1 MKKLYIAAT
10 LLCFGFILN
19 AQTLLRNQSAL
30 GYNDLGVLFSKENI
44 NGTARY
50 NAMSGAFGALGGD
63 LSAMDINPA
72 GAAVFLKSEFAISL
86 NNRNTKTMA
95 GFYGTHTQFENDFTN
110 LSQAGGV
117 FVFRGYGNN
126 SEWSNIALGFNY
138 SIANDFENL
147 WIAEG
152 NSGYAPLTDFYDPN
166 PVVYGI
172 ADKQYFENFIDG
184 KNGKYSF
191 TFAAQHNDNLYLG
204 AAINTY
210 DVEYY
215 QRTLTEEY
223 NNDGGGNTLDVS
235 SQQELL
241 TYGNGVSF
249 NFGAILKPSENLR
262 LGLAY
267 QTPVW
272 YTLSEDFVKYDE
284 NIFENDINITDEF
297 PMSDTFS
304 GTNVFDYKM
313 RTPSKLTGSFAYIF
327 SGNGLVSV
335 DYSLKNYSNIKLSND
350 DFISENQAFKNDLEN
365 VGELRIGTEWRF
377 DNFSVRGG
385 YHIEN
390 SPYKSSVSY
399 DNLEGFSLGAGY
411 KFRGGKIDL
420 AYQKSGNTAPYN
432 FYPQSNDVNS
442 AELDFDTSTF
452 TATLV
457 LNL

>member
-1 MKKLYIAAT
+1 MKKLYLAAT
-10 LLCFGFILN
+10 LLCFGYILN
-19 AQTLLRNQSAL
+19 AQTL
-30 GYNDLGVLFSKENI
+30 GYNDVGVLFSKEHI

-63 LSAMDINPA
+63 LSAMEINPA
-72 GAAVFLKSEFAISL
+72 GAAVFLKSEFAVSL

-95 GFYGTHTQFENDFTN
+95 GFYGNNTQFENDFTN

-138 SIANDFENL
+138 SIANDFENF

-152 NSGYAPLTDFYDPN
+152 NSGYAPLTDFYDPE
-166 PVVYGI
+166 VIYGN
-172 ADKQYFENFIDG
+172 AENQYFENFTDG
-184 KNGKYSF
+184 KNSKYSF
-191 TFAAQHNDNLYLG
+191 TFAAQNNDNLYIG

-210 DVEYY
+210 DVEYF

-223 NNDGGGNTLDVS
+223 NNDGNNNTLDVS
-235 SQQELL
+235 SKQELL

-249 NFGAILKPSENLR
+249 NFGVISKPSENLR

-267 QTPVW
+267 QSPVW
-272 YTLSEDFVKYDE
+272 YTLSEDFLEYDE
-284 NIFENDINITDEF
+284 DVFKNDVLFTNEY
-297 PMSDTFS
+297 S
-304 GTNVFDYKM
+304 GLNAFDYKL

-327 SGNGLVSV
+327 NDNGLISA
-335 DYSLKNYSNIKLSND
+335 DYSYKNYSNIKLSND
-350 DFISENQAFKNDLEN
+350 NFVEENKAFDTDMES

-385 YHIEN
+385 YHFEN
-390 SPYKSSVSY
+390 SPYKSAVDS

-411 KFRGGKIDL
+411 KFRGGKLDF
-420 AYQKSGNTAPYN
+420 AYQKSTNNAPYN
-432 FYPQSNDVNS
+432 FYPQSNDVDS
-442 AELDFDTSTF
+442 AELDFETSKF

>member
-1 MKKLYIAAT
+1 MKKLYLAAA
-10 LLCFGFILN
+10 LLCFGYILN
-19 AQTLLRNQSAL
+19 AQTL
-30 GYNDLGVLFSKENI
+30 GYNDVGVLFSKENI

-63 LSAMDINPA
+63 LSAMEINPA
-72 GAAVFLKSEFAISL
+72 GAAVFLTSEFAISF
-86 NNRNTKTMA
+86 NNRNTITMA
-95 GFYGTHTQFENDFTN
+95 GFYGNNTQFENDFTN

-152 NSGYAPLTDFYDPN
+152 NSGFSPLTDFYDPE
-166 PVVYGI
+166 VVYGT
-172 ADKQYFENFIDG
+172 AENQYFENFTDG

-210 DVEYY
+210 DVEYF

-223 NNDGGGNTLDVS
+223 NNDGNNNTLDVS
-235 SQQELL
+235 SRQELL

-267 QTPVW
+267 QSPVW
-272 YTLSEDFVKYDE
+272 YTLSEDFMEYDE
-284 NIFENDINITDEF
+284 DVYKNDVLFTNEY
-297 PMSDTFS
+297 S
-304 GTNVFDYKM
+304 GVNAFDYKL

-335 DYSLKNYSNIKLSND
+335 DYSLKNYSNIKLNNA
-350 DFISENQAFKNDLEN
+350 DFIDENQAFKSDLES

-377 DNFSVRGG
+377 DDFSVRGG
-385 YHIEN
+385 YHYEN
-390 SPYKSSVSY
+390 NPYKNAISS
-399 DNLEGFSLGAGY
+399 DDLQGFSLGAGY
-411 KFRGGKIDL
+411 KFRGGKIDF
-420 AYQKSGNTAPYN
+420 AYQKATNTAPYN
-432 FYPQSNDVNS
+432 FYPQSNNVNS
-442 AELDFDTSTF
+442 AELDIENSKF

>member
-1 MKKLYIAAT
+1 MKKLYLAAI
-10 LLCFGFILN
+10 LLCFSSIIS
-19 AQTLLRNQSAL
+19 AQTL
-30 GYNDLGVLFSKENI
+30 GYNDIGSLFSKEHI

-63 LSAMDINPA
+63 LSAMEINPA
-72 GAAVFLKSEFAISL
+72 GAAVFLKSEFVISL
-86 NNRNTKTMA
+86 NNRNTKSTA
-95 GFYGTHTQFENDFTN
+95 DFYGNSILSENDFTN

-126 SEWSNIALGFNY
+126 AEWGNIALGFNY

-152 NSGYAPLTDFYDPN
+152 NSGYSPLTDFYDN
-166 PVVYGI
+166 DPVIYI
-172 ADKQYFENFIDG
+172 NAENQYFENFTDG

-210 DVEYY
+210 DVEYF

-223 NNDGGGNTLDVS
+223 NNDGNGNTLDVLS
-235 SQQELL
+235 RQELL

-249 NFGAILKPSENLR
+249 NLGVISKLNESIR

-267 QTPVW
+267 QSPVW
-272 YTLSEDFVKYDE
+272 YELSEDFLEYDE
-284 NIFENDINITDEF
+284 NVYENDVLLETNY
-297 PMSDTFS
+297 S
-304 GTNVFDYKM
+304 GVNSFDYRL

-327 SGNGLVSV
+327 NNNGLVSV
-335 DYSLKNYSNIKLSND
+335 DYSYKNYSNLKLGNAN
-350 DFISENQAFKNDLEN
+350 FIPENQAFKSDFES
-365 VGELRIGTEWRF
+365 VGELRLGTEWRF
-377 DNFSVRGG
+377 DNLSVRGG
-385 YHIEN
+385 YHFEN
-390 SPYKSSVSY
+390 SPYKSDLNS
-399 DNLEGFSLGAGY
+399 DNLNGFSLGAGY
-411 KFRGGKIDL
+411 KYRGVKLDL
-420 AYQKSGNTAPYN
+420 SYQKSTNTAPYN
-432 FYPQSNDVNS
+432 FYSQSNDVNS
-442 AELDFDTSTF
+442 AELDFETSKF

>member
-1 MKKLYIAAT
+1 MKKLYLAAT
-10 LLCFGFILN
+10 LLCFGYILN
-19 AQTLLRNQSAL
+19 AQTL
-30 GYNDLGVLFSKENI
+30 GYNDVGVLFSKENI

-63 LSAMDINPA
+63 LSAMEINPA
-72 GAAVFLKSEFAISL
+72 GAAVFLKSEFAVSL

-95 GFYGTHTQFENDFTN
+95 GFYGNNTQFENDFTN

-138 SIANDFENL
+138 SIANDFENF

-152 NSGYAPLTDFYDPN
+152 NSGYAPLTDFYDPE
-166 PVVYGI
+166 VIYGN
-172 ADKQYFENFIDG
+172 AENQYFENFTDG
-184 KNGKYSF
+184 KNSKYSF
-191 TFAAQHNDNLYLG
+191 TFAAQNNDNLYIG

-210 DVEYY
+210 DVEYF

-223 NNDGGGNTLDVS
+223 NNDGNNNTLDVS
-235 SQQELL
+235 SKQELL

-249 NFGAILKPSENLR
+249 NFGVISKPSENLR

-267 QTPVW
+267 QSPVW
-272 YTLSEDFVKYDE
+272 YTLSEDFLEYDE
-284 NIFENDINITDEF
+284 DVFKNDVLFTNEY
-297 PMSDTFS
+297 S
-304 GTNVFDYKM
+304 GLNAFDYKL

-327 SGNGLVSV
+327 NDNGLISA
-335 DYSLKNYSNIKLSND
+335 DYSYKNYSNIKLSND
-350 DFISENQAFKNDLEN
+350 NFVEENKAFDTDMES

-385 YHIEN
+385 YHFEN
-390 SPYKSSVSY
+390 SPYKSAVDS

-411 KFRGGKIDL
+411 KFRGGKLDF
-420 AYQKSGNTAPYN
+420 AYQKSTNNAPYN
-432 FYPQSNDVNS
+432 FYPQSNDVDS
-442 AELDFDTSTF
+442 AELDFETSKF

>member
-1 MKKLYIAAT
+1 MKKLYFAAT
-10 LLCFGFILN
+10 FLCFGYILN
-19 AQTLLRNQSAL
+19 AQTL
-30 GYNDLGVLFSKENI
+30 GYNDVGVLFSKENI

-63 LSAMDINPA
+63 LSAMEINPA
-72 GAAVFLKSEFAISL
+72 GAAVFLKSEFAVSL

-95 GFYGTHTQFENDFTN
+95 GFYGNNTQFENDFTN

-117 FVFRGYGNN
+117 FVFRGYSNN

-138 SIANDFENL
+138 SIANDYENL

-152 NSGYAPLTDFYDPN
+152 NSGYSPLTDFYDPE
-166 PVVYGI
+166 VVYGN
-172 ADKQYFENFIDG
+172 AEKQYFENFTDG

-191 TFAAQHNDNLYLG
+191 TFAAQNNDNLYLG
-204 AAINTY
+204 AAVNTY
-210 DVEYY
+210 DVEYF

-223 NNDGGGNTLDVS
+223 NNDGNNNTLDVS

-241 TYGNGVSF
+241 TYGNGFSF
-249 NFGAILKPSENLR
+249 NFGVISKPSENLR

-267 QTPVW
+267 QSAVW
-272 YTLSEDFVKYDE
+272 YTLSEDFMEYDE
-284 NIFENDINITDEF
+284 DVYKNDVLFTNEY
-297 PMSDTFS
+297 S
-304 GTNVFDYKM
+304 GLNSFDYRL

-327 SGNGLVSV
+327 NDNGLISV
-335 DYSLKNYSNIKLSND
+335 DYSYKNFSNIKLSNA
-350 DFISENQAFKNDLEN
+350 DFIEENKAFDTDLES

-385 YHIEN
+385 YHFEN
-390 SPYKSSVSY
+390 SPYKSAADS
-399 DNLEGFSLGAGY
+399 DNLQGFSLGAGY
-411 KFRGGKIDL
+411 KFRGGKLDF
-420 AYQKSGNTAPYN
+420 AYQKTTNTAPYN
-432 FYPQSNDVNS
+432 FYPQSNNVDA
-442 AELDFDTSTF
+442 AELDFETSKF

>member
-1 MKKLYIAAT
+1 MKKLYFAAT
-10 LLCFGFILN
+10 FLCFGYILN
-19 AQTLLRNQSAL
+19 AQTL
-30 GYNDLGVLFSKENI
+30 GYNDVGVLFSKENI

-63 LSAMDINPA
+63 LSAMEINPA
-72 GAAVFLKSEFAISL
+72 GAAVFLKSEFAVSL

-95 GFYGTHTQFENDFTN
+95 GFYGNNTQFENDFTN

-138 SIANDFENL
+138 SIANDFENF

-152 NSGYAPLTDFYDPN
+152 NSGYAPLTDFYDPE
-166 PVVYGI
+166 VIYGN
-172 ADKQYFENFIDG
+172 AENQYFENFTDG
-184 KNGKYSF
+184 KNSKYSF
-191 TFAAQHNDNLYLG
+191 TFAAQNNDNLYIG

-210 DVEYY
+210 DVEYF

-223 NNDGGGNTLDVS
+223 NNDGNNNTLDVS
-235 SQQELL
+235 SKQELL

-249 NFGAILKPSENLR
+249 NFGVISKPSENVR

-267 QTPVW
+267 QSPVW
-272 YTLSEDFVKYDE
+272 YSLSEDFLEYDE
-284 NIFENDINITDEF
+284 DVFKNDVLFTNEY
-297 PMSDTFS
+297 S
-304 GTNVFDYKM
+304 GLNAFDYKL
-313 RTPSKLTGSFAYIF
+313 RTPSKLTGSLAYIF
-327 SGNGLVSV
+327 NNSGLISV
-335 DYSLKNYSNIKLSND
+335 DYTYKNFSNIKLSND
-350 DFISENQAFKNDLEN
+350 DFIEENKAFDTNLES

-385 YHIEN
+385 YHFEN
-390 SPYKSSVSY
+390 SPYKNALDS

-411 KFRGGKIDL
+411 KFRGGKLDF
-420 AYQKSGNTAPYN
+420 AYQKSTNTAPYN
-432 FYPQSNDVNS
+432 FYPQSNDVDS
-442 AELDFDTSTF
+442 AELDFETSKF

>member
-1 MKKLYIAAT
+1 MKKLYLTAT

-19 AQTLLRNQSAL
+19 AQTL

-50 NAMSGAFGALGGD
+50 NGMSGAFGALGGD
-63 LSAMDINPA
+63 LSAIDINPA
-72 GAAVFLKSEFAISL
+72 GAAVFLESEFSVSF
-86 NNRNTKTMA
+86 NNRNTKTIA
-95 GFYGTHTQFENDFTN
+95 DFYGNKTQFENDFTN

-117 FVFRGYGNN
+117 FVFRGFTNS

-152 NSGYAPLTDFYDPN
+152 NSGYAPLTDFYDPE
-166 PVVYGI
+166 VVYGV
-172 ADKQYFENFIDG
+172 AENQYFENFTDG
-184 KNGKYSF
+184 KNRKYSF

-204 AAINTY
+204 ASVTTY
-210 DVEYY
+210 DVEYF

-223 NNDGGGNTLDVS
+223 NNDGNNNTLDVS

-249 NFGAILKPSENLR
+249 NFGAILKPSDNVR

-267 QTPVW
+267 QSPVW
-272 YTLSEDFVKYDE
+272 YTLSEDFLEYDE
-284 NIFENDINITDEF
+284 DVYENDALIETNY
-297 PMSDTFS
+297 S
-304 GTNVFDYKM
+304 GLNAFDYKL
-313 RTPSKLTGSFAYIF
+313 RTPSKLTGSIAYIF
-327 SGNGLVSV
+327 GNNGLVSV
-335 DYSLKNYSNIKLSND
+335 DYRYKNYSNIKLSNANFVED
-350 DFISENQAFKNDLEN
+350 NQDFNTDLES

-385 YHIEN
+385 YHYER
-390 SPYKSSVSY
+390 SPYKDAIDS
-399 DNLEGFSLGAGY
+399 DNLQGFSLGAGY
-411 KFRGGKIDL
+411 KFRGGKIDF
-420 AYQKSGNTAPYN
+420 AYQKATNTAPYN

-442 AELDFDTSTF
+442 AELDIENSKI

-457 LNL
+457 LNI

>member
-10 LLCFGFILN
+10 LLCFGYILN
-19 AQTLLRNQSAL
+19 AQTL
-30 GYNDLGVLFSKENI
+30 GYNDLGALFSKENI

-63 LSAMDINPA
+63 LSAMEINPA

-86 NNRNTKTMA
+86 NNRNTKTIA
-95 GFYGTHTQFENDFTN
+95 GFYGNNTQFENDFTN
-110 LSQAGGV
+110 LSQVGGV
-117 FVFRGYGNN
+117 FVFRGYGN
-126 SEWSNIALGFNY
+126 SSAWSNIALGFNY

-152 NSGYAPLTDFYDPN
+152 NSGYSTFTKGYYDIKNNIENAPDIYTNTD
-166 PVVYGI
+166 G
-172 ADKQYFENFIDG
+172 QYFENFMDG

-210 DVEYY
+210 DIEYY
-215 QRTLTEEY
+215 QRTLLEEY
-223 NNDGGGNTLDVS
+223 NYDNNENNLDAS
-235 SQQELL
+235 LLQELH

-249 NFGAILKPSENLR
+249 NFGAILKPNESIR

-267 QTPVW
+267 QSPVW
-272 YTLSEDFVKYDE
+272 YNLAEKYVDEDLILTYSDGNKFISYFDG
-284 NIFENDINITDEF
+284 IN
-297 PMSDTFS
+297 
-304 GTNVFDYKM
+304 DYKL
-313 RTPSKLTGSFAYIF
+313 RTPSKLTASFAYIF

-335 DYSLKNYSNIKLSND
+335 DYSLKNYSNVKLSNA
-350 DFISENQAFKNDLEN
+350 DFISENQAFKSNMEN

-385 YHIEN
+385 YHYEN
-390 SPYKSSVSY
+390 SPYKSSVSS

-411 KFRGGKIDL
+411 KFRGGKFDL

-432 FYPQSNDVNS
+432 FYPEYNNIDA

>member
-1 MKKLYIAAT
+1 MKKLYLAAT
-10 LLCFGFILN
+10 LLCFGYILN
-19 AQTLLRNQSAL
+19 AQTL
-30 GYNDLGVLFSKENI
+30 GYNDVGVLFSKENI

-63 LSAMDINPA
+63 LSAMEINPA
-72 GAAVFLKSEFAISL
+72 GAAVFLKSEFAVSL

-95 GFYGTHTQFENDFTN
+95 GFYGNNTQFENDFTN

-138 SIANDFENL
+138 SIANDFENF

-152 NSGYAPLTDFYDPN
+152 NSGYAPLTDFYDPE
-166 PVVYGI
+166 VIYGNSE
-172 ADKQYFENFIDG
+172 KQYFENFTDG
-184 KNGKYSF
+184 KNSKYSF
-191 TFAAQHNDNLYLG
+191 TFAAQNNDNLYIG

-210 DVEYY
+210 DVEYF

-223 NNDGGGNTLDVS
+223 NNDGNNNTLDVS
-235 SQQELL
+235 SKQELL

-249 NFGAILKPSENLR
+249 NFGVISKPSENLR

-267 QTPVW
+267 QSPVW
-272 YTLSEDFVKYDE
+272 YTLSEDFLEYDE
-284 NIFENDINITDEF
+284 DVFKNDVLFTNEY
-297 PMSDTFS
+297 S
-304 GTNVFDYKM
+304 GLNAFDYKL

-327 SGNGLVSV
+327 NDNGLISA
-335 DYSLKNYSNIKLSND
+335 DYSYKNYSNIKLSND
-350 DFISENQAFKNDLEN
+350 NFVEENKAFDTDMES

-385 YHIEN
+385 YHFEN
-390 SPYKSSVSY
+390 SPYKSAVDS
-399 DNLEGFSLGAGY
+399 DNLEGFSLGVGY
-411 KFRGGKIDL
+411 KFRGGKLDF
-420 AYQKSGNTAPYN
+420 AYQKSTNTAPYN
-432 FYPQSNDVNS
+432 FYPQSNDVDS
-442 AELDFDTSTF
+442 AELDFETSKF